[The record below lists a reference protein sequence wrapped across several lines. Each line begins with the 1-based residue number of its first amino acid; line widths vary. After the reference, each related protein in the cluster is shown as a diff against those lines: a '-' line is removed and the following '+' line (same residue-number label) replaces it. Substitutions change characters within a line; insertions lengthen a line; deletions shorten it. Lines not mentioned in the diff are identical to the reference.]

1 MRNMSKIAIINLKGG
16 VGKSVT
22 ACNLACILAEKHSR
36 RVLVMDLDKQ
46 ANTTKFF
53 QCFDPRG
60 KTMASVLTLDN
71 KLEDVICHQEK
82 FKVDVAPSCMSMNF
96 ANKLVMLEAGRP
108 QHNRIANALAPLA
121 DAYDYCIMDCP
132 PDIDIATI
140 NALVCA
146 DWLIIPMD
154 CGEWAMDGLKEILA
168 QVQDVKENYNPGL
181 EVMCVLPT
189 MYRRTRYGAKAIDA
203 LMDSKLPIFYSER
216 GGVLRINACAAVQEA
231 VSEHMA
237 NAKNVTAAKPK
248 VGGAVHRAPLGTPL
262 PTDAKAELDRAFES
276 LGYISSDGLT
286 NSNSPSS
293 ENTTAWGGDT
303 VLTQQTE
310 KPDTFAYTLLEALN
324 PAVLKSVYGDKN
336 VTGTLET
343 GITVKANSDEQQDCC
358 WVIDMVMKNNAA
370 KRIVIPDA
378 AVSAVGDITYSNGAV
393 GYNTTLTAV
402 PDDHGNTHYEYIVA
416 AGAETQTAKEAK
428 EVKA

>member
-1 MRNMSKIAIINLKGG
+1 
-16 VGKSVT
+16 
-22 ACNLACILAEKHSR
+22 
-36 RVLVMDLDKQ
+36 
-46 ANTTKFF
+46 
-53 QCFDPRG
+53 
-60 KTMASVLTLDN
+60 
-71 KLEDVICHQEK
+71 
-82 FKVDVAPSCMSMNF
+82 
-96 ANKLVMLEAGRP
+96 
-108 QHNRIANALAPLA
+108 
-121 DAYDYCIMDCP
+121 
-132 PDIDIATI
+132 
-140 NALVCA
+140 
-146 DWLIIPMD
+146 
-154 CGEWAMDGLKEILA
+154 
-168 QVQDVKENYNPGL
+168 
-181 EVMCVLPT
+181 
-189 MYRRTRYGAKAIDA
+189 
-203 LMDSKLPIFYSER
+203 
-216 GGVLRINACAAVQEA
+216 
-231 VSEHMA
+231 MA

-262 PTDAKAELDRAFES
+262 SPDAKAELDKAFES
-276 LGYISSDGLT
+276 LGYISRDGLT

-402 PDDHGNTHYEYIVA
+402 PDEKGNTHYEYIVA
-416 AGAETQTAKEAK
+416 AGAETQAAKEAK

>member
-1 MRNMSKIAIINLKGG
+1 
-16 VGKSVT
+16 
-22 ACNLACILAEKHSR
+22 
-36 RVLVMDLDKQ
+36 
-46 ANTTKFF
+46 
-53 QCFDPRG
+53 
-60 KTMASVLTLDN
+60 MAD
-71 KLEDVICHQEK
+71 
-82 FKVDVAPSCMSMNF
+82 
-96 ANKLVMLEAGRP
+96 
-108 QHNRIANALAPLA
+108 
-121 DAYDYCIMDCP
+121 
-132 PDIDIATI
+132 
-140 NALVCA
+140 
-146 DWLIIPMD
+146 
-154 CGEWAMDGLKEILA
+154 
-168 QVQDVKENYNPGL
+168 
-181 EVMCVLPT
+181 
-189 MYRRTRYGAKAIDA
+189 
-203 LMDSKLPIFYSER
+203 
-216 GGVLRINACAAVQEA
+216 
-231 VSEHMA
+231 
-237 NAKNVTAAKPK
+237 AKNVTAAKPK
-248 VGGAVHRAPLGTPL
+248 VGGAIWRAPLGTPL
-262 PTDAKAELDRAFES
+262 PTDAKTALDKAFKC
-276 LGYISSDGLT
+276 LGYASEDGVT

>member
-71 KLEDVICHQEK
+71 KLEDVICHREK

-140 NALVCA
+140 NRPRGHVCA
-146 DWLIIPMD
+146 TDHVP
-154 CGEWAMDGLKEILA
+154 AHTVRRKSNRRFDGQQTPDFLQRA
-168 QVQDVKENYNPGL
+168 
-181 EVMCVLPT
+181 
-189 MYRRTRYGAKAIDA
+189 RRGTAHQCLRSGA
-203 LMDSKLPIFYSER
+203 
-216 GGVLRINACAAVQEA
+216 GGRQRAYAAV
-231 VSEHMA
+231 
-237 NAKNVTAAKPK
+237 
-248 VGGAVHRAPLGTPL
+248 
-262 PTDAKAELDRAFES
+262 
-276 LGYISSDGLT
+276 
-286 NSNSPSS
+286 
-293 ENTTAWGGDT
+293 
-303 VLTQQTE
+303 
-310 KPDTFAYTLLEALN
+310 
-324 PAVLKSVYGDKN
+324 
-336 VTGTLET
+336 
-343 GITVKANSDEQQDCC
+343 
-358 WVIDMVMKNNAA
+358 
-370 KRIVIPDA
+370 
-378 AVSAVGDITYSNGAV
+378 
-393 GYNTTLTAV
+393 
-402 PDDHGNTHYEYIVA
+402 
-416 AGAETQTAKEAK
+416 
-428 EVKA
+428 

>member
-1 MRNMSKIAIINLKGG
+1 
-16 VGKSVT
+16 
-22 ACNLACILAEKHSR
+22 
-36 RVLVMDLDKQ
+36 
-46 ANTTKFF
+46 
-53 QCFDPRG
+53 
-60 KTMASVLTLDN
+60 MAD
-71 KLEDVICHQEK
+71 
-82 FKVDVAPSCMSMNF
+82 
-96 ANKLVMLEAGRP
+96 
-108 QHNRIANALAPLA
+108 
-121 DAYDYCIMDCP
+121 
-132 PDIDIATI
+132 
-140 NALVCA
+140 
-146 DWLIIPMD
+146 
-154 CGEWAMDGLKEILA
+154 
-168 QVQDVKENYNPGL
+168 
-181 EVMCVLPT
+181 
-189 MYRRTRYGAKAIDA
+189 
-203 LMDSKLPIFYSER
+203 
-216 GGVLRINACAAVQEA
+216 
-231 VSEHMA
+231 
-237 NAKNVTAAKPK
+237 AKNVTAAKPK
-248 VGGAVHRAPLGTPL
+248 VGGAIWRAPLGTPL
-262 PTDAKAELDRAFES
+262 PTDAKTELDKAFKC
-276 LGYISSDGLT
+276 LGYASEDGVT

>member
-1 MRNMSKIAIINLKGG
+1 
-16 VGKSVT
+16 
-22 ACNLACILAEKHSR
+22 
-36 RVLVMDLDKQ
+36 
-46 ANTTKFF
+46 
-53 QCFDPRG
+53 
-60 KTMASVLTLDN
+60 
-71 KLEDVICHQEK
+71 
-82 FKVDVAPSCMSMNF
+82 
-96 ANKLVMLEAGRP
+96 
-108 QHNRIANALAPLA
+108 
-121 DAYDYCIMDCP
+121 
-132 PDIDIATI
+132 
-140 NALVCA
+140 
-146 DWLIIPMD
+146 
-154 CGEWAMDGLKEILA
+154 
-168 QVQDVKENYNPGL
+168 
-181 EVMCVLPT
+181 
-189 MYRRTRYGAKAIDA
+189 
-203 LMDSKLPIFYSER
+203 
-216 GGVLRINACAAVQEA
+216 
-231 VSEHMA
+231 MA

-402 PDDHGNTHYEYIVA
+402 PDEHCNTHYDYIFAAVA
-416 AGAETQTAKEAK
+416 
-428 EVKA
+428 

>member
-1 MRNMSKIAIINLKGG
+1 
-16 VGKSVT
+16 
-22 ACNLACILAEKHSR
+22 
-36 RVLVMDLDKQ
+36 
-46 ANTTKFF
+46 
-53 QCFDPRG
+53 
-60 KTMASVLTLDN
+60 
-71 KLEDVICHQEK
+71 
-82 FKVDVAPSCMSMNF
+82 
-96 ANKLVMLEAGRP
+96 
-108 QHNRIANALAPLA
+108 
-121 DAYDYCIMDCP
+121 
-132 PDIDIATI
+132 
-140 NALVCA
+140 
-146 DWLIIPMD
+146 
-154 CGEWAMDGLKEILA
+154 
-168 QVQDVKENYNPGL
+168 
-181 EVMCVLPT
+181 
-189 MYRRTRYGAKAIDA
+189 
-203 LMDSKLPIFYSER
+203 
-216 GGVLRINACAAVQEA
+216 
-231 VSEHMA
+231 MA

-262 PTDAKAELDRAFES
+262 PTDDKCELDKAFES

-402 PDDHGNTHYEYIVA
+402 PDEHGNTHYEYIVA
-416 AGAETQTAKEAK
+416 AGAETQAAKEAK

>member
-1 MRNMSKIAIINLKGG
+1 
-16 VGKSVT
+16 
-22 ACNLACILAEKHSR
+22 
-36 RVLVMDLDKQ
+36 
-46 ANTTKFF
+46 
-53 QCFDPRG
+53 
-60 KTMASVLTLDN
+60 
-71 KLEDVICHQEK
+71 
-82 FKVDVAPSCMSMNF
+82 
-96 ANKLVMLEAGRP
+96 
-108 QHNRIANALAPLA
+108 
-121 DAYDYCIMDCP
+121 
-132 PDIDIATI
+132 
-140 NALVCA
+140 
-146 DWLIIPMD
+146 
-154 CGEWAMDGLKEILA
+154 
-168 QVQDVKENYNPGL
+168 
-181 EVMCVLPT
+181 
-189 MYRRTRYGAKAIDA
+189 
-203 LMDSKLPIFYSER
+203 
-216 GGVLRINACAAVQEA
+216 
-231 VSEHMA
+231 MA

-262 PTDAKAELDRAFES
+262 PIDAKAELDRAFES

-402 PDDHGNTHYEYIVA
+402 PDEKGNTHYEYIVA

>member
-1 MRNMSKIAIINLKGG
+1 
-16 VGKSVT
+16 
-22 ACNLACILAEKHSR
+22 
-36 RVLVMDLDKQ
+36 
-46 ANTTKFF
+46 
-53 QCFDPRG
+53 
-60 KTMASVLTLDN
+60 
-71 KLEDVICHQEK
+71 
-82 FKVDVAPSCMSMNF
+82 
-96 ANKLVMLEAGRP
+96 
-108 QHNRIANALAPLA
+108 
-121 DAYDYCIMDCP
+121 
-132 PDIDIATI
+132 
-140 NALVCA
+140 
-146 DWLIIPMD
+146 
-154 CGEWAMDGLKEILA
+154 
-168 QVQDVKENYNPGL
+168 
-181 EVMCVLPT
+181 
-189 MYRRTRYGAKAIDA
+189 
-203 LMDSKLPIFYSER
+203 
-216 GGVLRINACAAVQEA
+216 
-231 VSEHMA
+231 MA

-262 PTDAKAELDRAFES
+262 PTDAKSELDKAFES

-378 AVSAVGDITYSNGAV
+378 AVSAVGDTPTPTAQV

>member
-1 MRNMSKIAIINLKGG
+1 
-16 VGKSVT
+16 
-22 ACNLACILAEKHSR
+22 
-36 RVLVMDLDKQ
+36 
-46 ANTTKFF
+46 
-53 QCFDPRG
+53 
-60 KTMASVLTLDN
+60 
-71 KLEDVICHQEK
+71 
-82 FKVDVAPSCMSMNF
+82 
-96 ANKLVMLEAGRP
+96 
-108 QHNRIANALAPLA
+108 
-121 DAYDYCIMDCP
+121 
-132 PDIDIATI
+132 
-140 NALVCA
+140 
-146 DWLIIPMD
+146 
-154 CGEWAMDGLKEILA
+154 
-168 QVQDVKENYNPGL
+168 
-181 EVMCVLPT
+181 
-189 MYRRTRYGAKAIDA
+189 
-203 LMDSKLPIFYSER
+203 
-216 GGVLRINACAAVQEA
+216 
-231 VSEHMA
+231 MA

-262 PTDAKAELDRAFES
+262 PPDAKSELDKAFES

-402 PDDHGNTHYEYIVA
+402 PDEKGNTHYEYIVA
-416 AGAETQTAKEAK
+416 AGAETQAAKEAK

>member
-1 MRNMSKIAIINLKGG
+1 
-16 VGKSVT
+16 
-22 ACNLACILAEKHSR
+22 
-36 RVLVMDLDKQ
+36 
-46 ANTTKFF
+46 
-53 QCFDPRG
+53 
-60 KTMASVLTLDN
+60 
-71 KLEDVICHQEK
+71 
-82 FKVDVAPSCMSMNF
+82 
-96 ANKLVMLEAGRP
+96 
-108 QHNRIANALAPLA
+108 
-121 DAYDYCIMDCP
+121 
-132 PDIDIATI
+132 
-140 NALVCA
+140 
-146 DWLIIPMD
+146 
-154 CGEWAMDGLKEILA
+154 
-168 QVQDVKENYNPGL
+168 
-181 EVMCVLPT
+181 
-189 MYRRTRYGAKAIDA
+189 
-203 LMDSKLPIFYSER
+203 
-216 GGVLRINACAAVQEA
+216 
-231 VSEHMA
+231 MA

-248 VGGAVHRAPLGTPL
+248 VGGAVRRAPLGTPL
-262 PTDAKAELDRAFES
+262 PTNAKSELDKAFES
-276 LGYISSDGLT
+276 LGYISGDGLT

-416 AGAETQTAKEAK
+416 ADAETQAAKEAK

>member
-1 MRNMSKIAIINLKGG
+1 
-16 VGKSVT
+16 
-22 ACNLACILAEKHSR
+22 
-36 RVLVMDLDKQ
+36 
-46 ANTTKFF
+46 
-53 QCFDPRG
+53 
-60 KTMASVLTLDN
+60 
-71 KLEDVICHQEK
+71 
-82 FKVDVAPSCMSMNF
+82 
-96 ANKLVMLEAGRP
+96 
-108 QHNRIANALAPLA
+108 
-121 DAYDYCIMDCP
+121 
-132 PDIDIATI
+132 
-140 NALVCA
+140 
-146 DWLIIPMD
+146 
-154 CGEWAMDGLKEILA
+154 
-168 QVQDVKENYNPGL
+168 
-181 EVMCVLPT
+181 
-189 MYRRTRYGAKAIDA
+189 
-203 LMDSKLPIFYSER
+203 
-216 GGVLRINACAAVQEA
+216 
-231 VSEHMA
+231 MA

-248 VGGAVHRAPLGTPL
+248 VGGAVYRAPLGTPL
-262 PTDAKAELDRAFES
+262 PTDAKSELDKAFES

-402 PDDHGNTHYEYIVA
+402 PDEHGNTHYEYIVA
-416 AGAETQTAKEAK
+416 AGAETRTAKEAK

>member
-1 MRNMSKIAIINLKGG
+1 
-16 VGKSVT
+16 
-22 ACNLACILAEKHSR
+22 
-36 RVLVMDLDKQ
+36 
-46 ANTTKFF
+46 
-53 QCFDPRG
+53 
-60 KTMASVLTLDN
+60 
-71 KLEDVICHQEK
+71 
-82 FKVDVAPSCMSMNF
+82 
-96 ANKLVMLEAGRP
+96 
-108 QHNRIANALAPLA
+108 
-121 DAYDYCIMDCP
+121 
-132 PDIDIATI
+132 
-140 NALVCA
+140 
-146 DWLIIPMD
+146 
-154 CGEWAMDGLKEILA
+154 
-168 QVQDVKENYNPGL
+168 
-181 EVMCVLPT
+181 
-189 MYRRTRYGAKAIDA
+189 
-203 LMDSKLPIFYSER
+203 
-216 GGVLRINACAAVQEA
+216 
-231 VSEHMA
+231 MA

-248 VGGAVHRAPLGTPL
+248 VGGAVPRAPLGTPL
-262 PTDAKAELDRAFES
+262 PTDAKSELDKAFES

-402 PDDHGNTHYEYIVA
+402 PDEHGNTHYEYIVA
-416 AGAETQTAKEAK
+416 AGAETRTAKEAK